1 MLLNGDPELG
11 GIQLRIVEI
20 GPGARDVGRLGG
32 DAHAQAA
39 VHVGA
44 DLEPRGFAAG
54 GAAAAAARGEGKL
67 GEAVRD
73 GFQLQEGRELDVDV
87 WFLQRGLD
95 GGGDGVGMQH
105 ADGDVLGDDLFVLSA
120 QGSLEMSLI
129 STTGGLQV
137 LVDVAKGVVEG
148 RRGL

>member
-11 GIQLRIVEI
+11 GIQLRIVEV
-20 GPGARDVGRLGG
+20 GPAAGDVGRLRG
-32 DAHAQAA
+32 DAHAQTA

-44 DLEPRGFAAG
+44 DLEPGGLAAG
-54 GAAAAAARGEGKL
+54 AARGEGEF

-73 GFQLQEGRELDVDV
+73 GFQLEEGRKLDVDV

-95 GGGDGVGMQH
+95 GGGDGVWVQH
-105 ADGDVLGDDLFVLSA
+105 ADGDVLGDDLLVLSA
-120 QGSLEMSLI
+120 QGSLEVGVLSA
-129 STTGGLQV
+129 GGLEV
-137 LVDVAKGVVEG
+137 FVDVAEGIVIG

>member
-11 GIQLRIVEI
+11 GIQLRIVEV

-32 DAHAQAA
+32 NADAQAA

-54 GAAAAAARGEGKL
+54 GATAAARGEGEL

-73 GFQLQEGRELDVDV
+73 GFQLEQGRELDVDV
-87 WFLQRGLD
+87 RFLQRGLD
-95 GGGDGVGMQH
+95 GGGDGVGVQH
-105 ADGDVLGDDLFVLSA
+105 ADGDVLGNDLLVLSA
-120 QGSLEMSLI
+120 QRSLEVSLI
-129 STTGGLQV
+129 STPV

-148 RRGL
+148 RWGL